1 MIKKIA
7 FLSNHISGYVKLKE
21 LQKKK
26 IKPYL
31 ITINKKKNISG
42 QVSFEKIISKEK
54 VYKVRNFK
62 LDAPKDIAYLK
73 KKKFDILLISGWQRI
88 ISKKILKL
96 FKYGAI
102 AEHGSYDYLP
112 FGKGRSPAGWTL
124 RKGKKTFIL
133 HIYRAT
139 DKVDRGILIDYKKI
153 KINNFDNINTLYY
166 KIGLASAELTV
177 KNFTNF
183 TKKTYFKK
191 IPKRKESFFRKITQ
205 KDDFINWKN
214 STDKIFNLIKA
225 CQKPYPVA
233 KTLLNNK
240 ILFINNAYPFD
251 YFFKKK
257 VKPGTILNILP
268 NKNFLV
274 KTVDGSILVTEYSY
288 NKRIVEGSVCK

>member
-7 FLSNHISGYVKLKE
+7 LLSNHISGYVKLKE
-21 LQKKK
+21 LHKSNV
-26 IKPYL
+26 KPYL
-31 ITINKKKNISG
+31 ITIKKNKNISG
-42 QVSFEKIISKEK
+42 QVSFEKIINKERI
-54 VYKVRNFK
+54 YKVNNFK

-88 ISKKILKL
+88 ISKKIIKL

-124 RKGKKTFIL
+124 RKGKKIFIL

-139 DKVDRGILIDYKKI
+139 DEVDHSFLIDYKKI

-166 KIGLASAELTV
+166 KIGLASAELTIKNL
-177 KNFTNF
+177 KNFS
-183 TKKTYFKK
+183 KKTYFKK
-191 IPKRKESFFRKITQ
+191 TPKRKEFFFRKITQ

-214 STDKIFNLIKA
+214 STDNIFNLIKA

-251 YFFKKK
+251 YLFKKK
-257 VKPGTILNILP
+257 IKPGTILSIFP
-268 NKNFLV
+268 NKNLLV
-274 KTVDGSILVTEYSY
+274 KTDDGSILVTEYSY
-288 NKRIVEGSVCK
+288 DKKIIEGLVCK